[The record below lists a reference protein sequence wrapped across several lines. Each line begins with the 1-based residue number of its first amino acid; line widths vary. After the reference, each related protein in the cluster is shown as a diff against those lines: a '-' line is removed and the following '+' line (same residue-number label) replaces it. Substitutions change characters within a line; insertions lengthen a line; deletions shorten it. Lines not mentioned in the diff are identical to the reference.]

1 MTSVYFDWLQNCAC
15 AQDVLVVQHIPPL
28 PLDPVW
34 GGVYH
39 CLLKLVPLNYLA
51 VLYGASRELQWLASL
66 LSVRRYYQQ
75 VTFFFSCLVC
85 FVLFHFE
92 AWSHSESTW
101 PQLKGILLLQ
111 PPKCSDY
118 CSSSDIINIV
128 FFSYWHITHLSS
140 VLSTVVL
147 SRMSWALVVQL
158 QWESLEELSVL

>member
-1 MTSVYFDWLQNCAC
+1 MEPQGNYNGWPAC
-15 AQDVLVVQHIPPL
+15 SPSGDIISS
-28 PLDPVW
+28 
-34 GGVYH
+34 
-39 CLLKLVPLNYLA
+39 NI
-51 VLYGASRELQWLASL
+51 
-66 LSVRRYYQQ
+66 
-75 VTFFFSCLVC
+75 FFFCLVC

-101 PQLKGILLLQ
+101 PQLKAILLLQ

-158 QWESLEELSVL
+158 QWESLEELSVLWRPHRHWTVHLWVHLSIWNVCAFNYCIPLCNLWLELPFHWVWEALYFEIF

>member
-1 MTSVYFDWLQNCAC
+1 MCTGCPCRPAHSSTPSGPSMGRCLPLSPKAC
-15 AQDVLVVQHIPPL
+15 AFKLFGSLI
-28 PLDPVW
+28 W
-34 GGVYH
+34 S
-39 CLLKLVPLNYLA
+39 LKGITMAGQPALRQEILS
-51 VLYGASRELQWLASL
+51 ASNI
-66 LSVRRYYQQ
+66 
-75 VTFFFSCLVC
+75 FFSCLVC